1 MDLIT
6 EDWKTEVPVD
16 MEVAGGFKRTM
27 TQLKLQEGAMGV
39 VDTVIVFRILKMMT
53 RKWEEMDAFKFGL
66 IDANGKRIKGV
77 KPKTSEEKNSFTLL
91 HRLVFN
97 LKRVLELLPFGRTR
111 LASYG
116 ASLAL
121 LKEHFNIDGEPLER
135 HFYQYLKENDMVL
148 DLLEGHDNLNN
159 LEKGKEY
166 ELRLSVWNEEDN
178 IGTRGDRV
186 QVLGKSDNVMGV
198 DIYKAYN
205 INTDQSMLITGHDVK

>member
-1 MDLIT
+1 
-6 EDWKTEVPVD
+6 
-16 MEVAGGFKRTM
+16 M

-77 KPKTSEEKNSFTLL
+77 KPKGSEQKNSFTLL

-111 LASYG
+111 LASYA

-178 IGTRGDRV
+178 IGTRGNRV

-205 INTDQSMLITGHDVK
+205 CLLYTSPSPRDEL

>member
-1 MDLIT
+1 
-6 EDWKTEVPVD
+6 
-16 MEVAGGFKRTM
+16 M

-66 IDANGKRIKGV
+66 IDANGKRIKSV

-111 LASYG
+111 LASYA

-178 IGTRGDRV
+178 IGTRGNRV

-205 INTDQSMLITGHDVK
+205 FDTDQSMLITGHDVK

>member
-1 MDLIT
+1 ML
-6 EDWKTEVPVD
+6 
-16 MEVAGGFKRTM
+16 
-27 TQLKLQEGAMGV
+27 
-39 VDTVIVFRILKMMT
+39 T
-53 RKWEEMDAFKFGL
+53 RKWEEQDAFKFGI
-66 IDANGKRIKGV
+66 IDDKGKRIKSV

-111 LASYG
+111 LASYA

-159 LEKGKEY
+159 LQKGMEY
-166 ELRLSVWNEEDN
+166 ELRLSVWNEEN
-178 IGTRGDRV
+178 IIGQRGDRV
-186 QVLGKSDNVMGV
+186 QVLGQTDNVMGV
-198 DIYKAYN
+198 AIYKAYN
-205 INTDQSMLITGHDVK
+205 FDQDESMLITGHDVK

>member
-1 MDLIT
+1 
-6 EDWKTEVPVD
+6 
-16 MEVAGGFKRTM
+16 M

-77 KPKTSEEKNSFTLL
+77 KPKGSEQKNSFTLL

-97 LKRVLELLPFGRTR
+97 LKRILELLPFGRTR
-111 LASYG
+111 LASYA

-121 LKEHFNIDGEPLER
+121 LKENFNIDGDALER

-178 IGTRGDRV
+178 IGTRGNRV

-205 INTDQSMLITGHDVK
+205 FDTDQSMLITGHDVK

>member
-1 MDLIT
+1 MKQLDL
-6 EDWKTEVPVD
+6 K
-16 MEVAGGFKRTM
+16 
-27 TQLKLQEGAMGV
+27 EGAMGV

-77 KPKTSEEKNSFTLL
+77 KPKGSEQKNSFTLL

-111 LASYG
+111 LASYA

-121 LKEHFNIDGEPLER
+121 LKEHFNINGEALER
-135 HFYQYLKENDMVL
+135 HFYSYLKENNMTL

-159 LEKGKEY
+159 LQKGMEY
-166 ELRLSVWNEEDN
+166 ELRLSVWNEEDV
-178 IGTRGDRV
+178 IGKRGDRV
-186 QVLGKSDNVMGV
+186 QVLGKTDNVMGV

-205 INTDQSMLITGHDVK
+205 FDQDESMLITGHDVK

>member
-1 MDLIT
+1 MKQIDL
-6 EDWKTEVPVD
+6 K
-16 MEVAGGFKRTM
+16 
-27 TQLKLQEGAMGV
+27 EGAMGV

-77 KPKTSEEKNSFTLL
+77 KPKGSEQKNSFTLL

-111 LASYG
+111 LASYA

-121 LKEHFNIDGEPLER
+121 LKEHFNINGEALER
-135 HFYQYLKENDMVL
+135 HFYQYLKENNMTL

-159 LEKGKEY
+159 LQKGMEY
-166 ELRLSVWNEEDN
+166 ELRLSVWNEEDV
-178 IGTRGDRV
+178 IGKRGDRV
-186 QVLGKSDNVMGV
+186 QVLGKTDNVMGV
-198 DIYKAYN
+198 DIYRAYN
-205 INTDQSMLITGHDVK
+205 FDQDESMLITGHDVK

>member
-1 MDLIT
+1 
-6 EDWKTEVPVD
+6 
-16 MEVAGGFKRTM
+16 M

-111 LASYG
+111 LASYA

>member
-1 MDLIT
+1 
-6 EDWKTEVPVD
+6 
-16 MEVAGGFKRTM
+16 M

-77 KPKTSEEKNSFTLL
+77 KPKGSEQKNSFTLL

-111 LASYG
+111 LASYA

-178 IGTRGDRV
+178 IGTRGNRV

-205 INTDQSMLITGHDVK
+205 FDTDQSLSLIHI